1 LTVPILTA
9 RFESALAFAARL
21 HIDQVRN
28 MTRIPYVSH
37 LLGTASLALE
47 HGADEDQAIAALL
60 HDAVEDQGG
69 TPTLQTIERLFGARV
84 AAIVRACSDNPG
96 DGEDIPWK
104 ERKVAYLKHLR
115 DTDADARLVSAS
127 DKLHN
132 ARAILSDLRREGDSV
147 WKRFTPS
154 PSEIAWYYRSLV
166 DVFKDARG
174 PASLAFELEPVV
186 REIEALAGAATV
198 AE

>member
-1 LTVPILTA
+1 MPQPVLTA
-9 RFESALAFAARL
+9 RFETALAFAARL

-28 MTRIPYVSH
+28 KTRIPYVSH

-69 TPTLQTIERLFGARV
+69 TPTLQTIERLFGSRV

-96 DGEDIPWK
+96 DGEDTPWK
-104 ERKVAYLKHLR
+104 ERKVAYLEHLQ

-132 ARAILSDLRREGDSV
+132 ARAILSDLRRQGESV

-154 PSEIAWYYRSLV
+154 PPEIAWYYRSLV
-166 DVFKDARG
+166 EVFKDDKG
-174 PASLAFELEPVV
+174 PASIAFELEPVV
-186 REIEALAGAATV
+186 REIETLARAATD

>member
-1 LTVPILTA
+1 MTQPILSS
-9 RFESALAFAARL
+9 RFETALAFAARL
-21 HIDQVRN
+21 HINQVRN
-28 MTRIPYVSH
+28 KTRIPYVSH
-37 LLGTASLALE
+37 LLGVASLALE

-84 AAIVRACSDNPG
+84 AAIARACSDNPG

-104 ERKVAYLKHLR
+104 ERKVAYLEHLQA
-115 DTDADARLVSAS
+115 TDACVRLVSAS

-132 ARAILSDLRREGDSV
+132 ARSILSDLRREGDPV

-166 DVFKDARG
+166 EVFKDGKG
-174 PASLAFELEPVV
+174 PSSLAFELEPVV
-186 REIEALAGAATV
+186 REIERLAVESAS
-198 AE
+198 